1 MRAILEG
8 TYEDA
13 YKDLLT
19 TDGGFHTEDLEI
31 TDKENFQAM
40 QDYYNVCLNEEFIDS
55 LGPSPIYSDIAQIE
69 NVLFPVSDNTTLF
82 SLRAKTLLSQTLS
95 KLEHQ
100 GVSTLATLFVDADDK
115 NPDMNAI
122 LFDQASLGLPSKEY
136 YQDATVLEK
145 YRLGLNDIISKVIG
159 QYSTANDTEIRA
171 SESKKAGLVLWDAAK
186 VESAVNRYIAF
197 ETKIANISLKK
208 QVYFFPKSV
217 MLTSLL

>member
-8 TYEDA
+8 TYQDA
-13 YKDLLT
+13 YKNLLT
-19 TDGGFHTEDLEI
+19 TDGGFHTGDLEK
-31 TDKENFQAM
+31 TDQENFQVM

-55 LGPSPIYSDIAQIE
+55 LGPSPIYSDIAHIE
-69 NVLFPVSDNTTLF
+69 NDLFPVSDNTTLF
-82 SLRAKTLLSQTLS
+82 SMEAKTLLSQTIS
-95 KLEHQ
+95 MLEHH

-145 YRLGLNDIISKVIG
+145 YRLGLNDILFKVIG
-159 QYSTANDTEIRA
+159 EYSTPNDTEIRA
-171 SESKKAGLVLWDAAK
+171 SESKKVDLILWDK
-186 VESAVNRYIAF
+186 SKIESAVNRYIDF

-208 QVYFFPKSV
+208 QVFPK
-217 MLTSLL
+217 TKCKC